1 MADVIVEISKDD
13 AHELMDRT
21 AKFIAERRMGSAA
34 ILLIESL
41 KPLNFIASQIL
52 YMIAPFAELIF
63 KPEEYQKFACSLEN
77 RDNVKYLINKIDE
90 VDADFHRKLKAEK
103 KKAKEL
109 KKKKKL
115 LKNKVK

>member
-13 AHELMDRT
+13 AHELMDKT

-34 ILLIESL
+34 IL
-41 KPLNFIASQIL
+41 
-52 YMIAPFAELIF
+52 
-63 KPEEYQKFACSLEN
+63 
-77 RDNVKYLINKIDE
+77 
-90 VDADFHRKLKAEK
+90 HRELKAEK

>member
-1 MADVIVEISKDD
+1 MIDVIVEVSKED

-34 ILLIESL
+34 ILLIESF

-63 KPEEYQKFACSLEN
+63 KPKEYQKFACSLEDS
-77 RDNVKYLINKIDE
+77 DNVKYLINKIDE
-90 VDADFHRKLKAEK
+90 MDADFHKKLKADK

-109 KKKKKL
+109 KKKKKE
-115 LKNKVK
+115 LKNKLK

>member
-1 MADVIVEISKDD
+1 MIDVIVEVSKDD

-41 KPLNFIASQIL
+41 KPLNFIASQVL

-63 KPEEYQKFACSLEN
+63 KHKEYQKFACSLE
-77 RDNVKYLINKIDE
+77 DDENVKYLLNKIDE
-90 VDADFHRKLKAEK
+90 KDAEFHKKLKAEK

-109 KKKKKL
+109 KKKKKE

>member
-90 VDADFHRKLKAEK
+90 VDADFHRKWKADK
-103 KKAKEL
+103 KKAKDL

>member
-1 MADVIVEISKDD
+1 MDVIVEVSKND

-63 KPEEYQKFACSLEN
+63 KPKEYQKFACSLEN
-77 RDNVKYLINKIDE
+77 RDNVKYLVDKIDE
-90 VDADFHRKLKAEK
+90 MDADFHRKLKAEK
-103 KKAKEL
+103 EKGKRIEKEEKIL
-109 KKKKKL
+109 KIK
-115 LKNKVK
+115 